1 MLQKRGSIIWLS
13 LVSSF
18 IIVVLVHLTL
28 GSVLELS
35 KPMEKKPIP
44 HEVFDF
50 MYNPKV
56 QYLDPAYQADLP
68 ALLNKVSFVPQVV
81 ALAY

>member
-1 MLQKRGSIIWLS
+1 MK
-13 LVSSF
+13 
-18 IIVVLVHLTL
+18 
-28 GSVLELS
+28 
-35 KPMEKKPIP
+35 KKPIP
-44 HEVFDF
+44 YEVFDF

-68 ALLNKVSFVPQVV
+68 ALLNQVSFVPQVV